1 MSVTEV
7 GVTSTPKRVKVAEP
21 DELADGNSK
30 IVHVQGRSLAVFRI
44 NSEYYAIANA
54 CLHRGGPLGEGEV
67 IGHEVTCPWH
77 GWKFNLVD
85 GSFSM
90 VPTLKV
96 AKFKVSAT
104 PEGVFVEE

>member
-1 MSVTEV
+1 MTA
-7 GVTSTPKRVKVAEP
+7 STDLTLTTNRRIKVAES
-21 DELADGNSK
+21 DELADGKSK
-30 IVHVQGRSLAVFRI
+30 IIHLEGRSLALFRI
-44 NSEYYAIANA
+44 NNEYYAIANH

-67 IGHEVTCPWH
+67 SGHEVTCPWH

-96 AKFKVSAT
+96 KTFKVSET
-104 PEGVFVEE
+104 PEGVFIEE

>member
-1 MSVTEV
+1 MNEATILTVPAT
-7 GVTSTPKRVKVAEP
+7 KMFKVADRDEVP
-21 DELADGNSK
+21 DGKSK
-30 IVHVQGRSLAVFRI
+30 IVHIEGRSLALFRI
-44 NSEYYAIANA
+44 NNEYFAIANS

-67 IGHEVTCPWH
+67 SGHEVTCPWH

-96 AKFKVSAT
+96 KIFKVRQT
-104 PEGVFVEE
+104 PEGVFIEE

>member
-1 MSVTEV
+1 MSGSAAVAPTV
-7 GVTSTPKRVKVAEP
+7 PGRVKVAES
-21 DELADGNSK
+21 DELADGKSK
-30 IVHVQGRSLAVFRI
+30 IVHVEGRSLALFRI
-44 NSEYYAIANA
+44 NNEYYAIANA

-67 IGHEVTCPWH
+67 SGHEVTCPWH

-96 AKFKVSAT
+96 KTFKVSET
-104 PEGVFVEE
+104 PEGVFIEE

>member
-1 MSVTEV
+1 MSGTAVIPAV
-7 GVTSTPKRVKVAEP
+7 HGQIKVAEP
-21 DELADGNSK
+21 DELADGQSK
-30 IVHVQGRSLAVFRI
+30 IVHMEGRSLALFRI
-44 NSEYYAIANA
+44 NKEYYAIQNS

-67 IGHEVTCPWH
+67 NGHEVTCPWH

-96 AKFKVSAT
+96 KTFKVKAT
-104 PEGVFVEE
+104 SDGVFIENE